1 MKLKLLDIH
10 QKENT
15 IVSAVGVLCRNVY
28 PDVFLFLK
36 PQGGGSNQNDSTN
49 IYLVVEPTNL
59 KKNMRL
65 SNWISS
71 PGRGENKKWLKTT
84 TYKVGPTS
92 YK

>member
-15 IVSAVGVLCRNVY
+15 IISAVGVY
-28 PDVFLFLK
+28 FAAMFIPISFYFSSQ
-36 PQGGGSNQNDSTN
+36 QGGGSNQNDSTN

-59 KKNMRL
+59 KNMRL

-71 PGRGENKKWLKTT
+71 PGRGEKKN
-84 TYKVGPTS
+84 G
-92 YK
+92 